1 MHSIAFRLQRTADME
16 ALDAFPGAVDL
27 IPDFFVSFLGALL
40 ILVSFPF
47 AFDVEPGFFAF
58 FGSGSSL
65 EPSWSLA
72 LAFVFLRL
80 LGFSPASGSSRA
92 ARFFEGED
100 TWSSDL
106 SN

>member
-1 MHSIAFRLQRTADME
+1 MHNITFEQQRTADIA
-16 ALDAFPGAVDL
+16 ALNVFPGAIDL

-40 ILVSFPF
+40 TLVSFPF
-47 AFDVEPGFFAF
+47 AFDVKPGFFAL

-92 ARFFEGED
+92 ARFFGGED

-106 SN
+106 SA